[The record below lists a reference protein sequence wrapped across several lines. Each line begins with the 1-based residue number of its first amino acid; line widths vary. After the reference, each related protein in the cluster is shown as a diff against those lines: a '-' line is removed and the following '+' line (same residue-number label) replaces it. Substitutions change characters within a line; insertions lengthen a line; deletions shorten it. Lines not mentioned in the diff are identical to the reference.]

1 MKEVQM
7 TFRVKPELRDR
18 FTEAAE
24 LDHTKASQVLRE
36 LTQGYVEQQRLCV
49 AAVPAKDLDPAER
62 RRRQE
67 AFDFARASVSLEGF
81 VLTKEAED
89 LTRRFINGEIEL
101 ADFLSKQ

>member
-7 TFRVKPELRDR
+7 TFRVEPELRDR

-24 LDHTKASQVLRE
+24 LNHRPASQVLRE
-36 LTQGYVEQQRLCV
+36 LMRGYVDQQRAPV
-49 AAVPAKDLDPAER
+49 AVAPANDLDPAER

-67 AFDFARASVSLEGF
+67 AFDFARASVGLEGF

-89 LTRRFINGEIEL
+89 LTRRFVNGEIEL